1 MTPEQGG
8 GPPGRR
14 TDGST
19 VATLASPAPAPEL
32 IRTDVLVVGAGPAG
46 ASAAIHLSRSGRQVL
61 LADAADFPRDKVCGD
76 GLTPRAVAEL
86 EQLKLGHLLDGAPVN
101 HGLRGHGFGRT
112 LLLPWNGP
120 HLPDHGS
127 AIARTVLDN
136 ALRDAALDAGATGL
150 DGYRAVDAERTGD
163 RLTAVVLRN
172 GTRTVRVEAE
182 HVVVADGAKS
192 QLGRL
197 LGREWHKN
205 TVFGVASRAYATS
218 PMSDDP
224 WITSHLELRDDAG
237 RMMGGYG
244 WVFPLGGGLVN
255 VGAGTLATRKRPANV
270 SLRSLLQTYAS
281 QRREEWE
288 LGELTGYG
296 SAPLPMA
303 GAVSG
308 VAGPNWVLIGD
319 AAGCINPLNGEGI
332 DYALETG
339 RLVSEHLADR
349 PAGADL
355 TASWPALLHDE
366 YGEAFSIARR
376 LAALITHE
384 RLMAFSGPIGM
395 RVPPVMA
402 VAFRVM
408 GNLVTPE
415 DRDVVARIW
424 RTAGK
429 ASQRLDHRQP
439 FH

>member
-1 MTPEQGG
+1 MNTPSATSPDSQ
-8 GPPGRR
+8 
-14 TDGST
+14 T
-19 VATLASPAPAPEL
+19 V
-32 IRTDVLVVGAGPAG
+32 RTDVLVVGAGPAG
-46 ASAAIHLSRSGRQVL
+46 ASAAIHLARLGRDVVL
-61 LADAADFPRDKVCGD
+61 VDGAVFPRDKACGD

-86 EQLKLGHLLDGAPVN
+86 YHLKLDHILDGAPVN
-101 HGLRGHGFGRT
+101 RGLRGHGFGRS

-127 AIARTVLDN
+127 AIARSVLDN

-150 DGYRAVDAERTGD
+150 DGHRAVDVE
-163 RLTAVVLRN
+163 RN
-172 GTRTVRVEAE
+172 GTRLSAVILRGADGTVRIEAD
-182 HVVVADGAKS
+182 HVVVADGGKS
-192 QLGRL
+192 HLGRL
-197 LGREWHKN
+197 LGRTWRQE

-218 PMSDDP
+218 PMADDP
-224 WITSHLELRDDAG
+224 WITSHLELRDETG

-244 WVFPLGGGLVN
+244 WVFPLGNGMVN
-255 VGAGTLATRKRPANV
+255 IGAGTLATKKRPANIN
-270 SLRSLLQTYAS
+270 LRKLTEEYAR
-281 QRREEWE
+281 QRQDEWQ

-339 RLVSEHLADR
+339 RLAAEHLIDR
-349 PAGADL
+349 GPGADL
-355 TASWPALLHDE
+355 SASWPAILEAE

-376 LAALITHE
+376 LGALITHE
-384 RLMAFSGPIGM
+384 RLLAFAGPIGM
-395 RVPPVMA
+395 RVPLLMA
-402 VAFRVM
+402 VAFRLM

-415 DRDVVARIW
+415 DHDLVARAW
-424 RTAGK
+424 RGAGK
-429 ASQRLDHRQP
+429 GSLRLDRRTP